1 MKFSIIIPTYNE
13 ANDIAATLEAL
24 LDLDYPDQ
32 ETIVVD
38 DSTDRT
44 PEIVR
49 QYGDKGVRLIHP
61 GGGGRCEAR
70 NIGIREAAGE
80 VVVLLN
86 ADVRPRTDFLKRLAP
101 HYQQGADYV
110 LVEARVANRQDLFA
124 RYVDCVSQ
132 VFYGRGA
139 NCNYDNMEWTEGFSC
154 RKEAALKAGL
164 FPTGFP
170 VPICAGEDGFFGNGL
185 RGIGA
190 KKVIDLSLRVEH
202 LVPASFREFWHNR
215 KGRGAGSA
223 QVHRFLDRWPF
234 WRILLWN
241 SLKTVKTLVWLATL
255 APALGTCLNAVRY
268 SDRGMSD
275 LFPFFYA
282 YAVEQV
288 AAQWGEWQATCAIL
302 EKERQHRAGKPCR

>member
-13 ANDIAATLEAL
+13 ADDIGDTLEAL
-24 LDLDYPDQ
+24 FGLDYADR
-32 ETIVVD
+32 EIIVVD

-44 PEIVR
+44 PEIVGR
-49 QYGDKGVRLIHP
+49 YADKGVRLIHP

-86 ADVRPRTDFLKRLAP
+86 ADVRLPADFLKRLAS
-101 HYQQGADYV
+101 HYRQGADYV
-110 LVEARVANRQDLFA
+110 LVDAQAANRQDLFA
-124 RYVDCVSQ
+124 RYVDCVSK

-139 NCNYDNMEWTEGFSC
+139 NCNFDNMEWTEGFSC

-170 VPICAGEDGFFGNGL
+170 VPICAGEDGFFGEGL

-215 KGRGAGSA
+215 QGRGTGSV

-234 WRILLWN
+234 WKILLWN
-241 SLKTVKTLVWLATL
+241 TLKTVRTVVWLATL

-268 SDRGMSD
+268 SERGMSD

-288 AAQWGEWQATCAIL
+288 AAQWGEWQGTFAIL
-302 EKERQHRAGKPCR
+302 KKERELRAGT

>member
-13 ANDIAATLEAL
+13 ESDIGDTLEAV
-24 LDLDYPDQ
+24 LDLDYPDR
-32 ETIVVD
+32 EIIVVD

-49 QYGDKGVRLIHP
+49 QYAGRGVRLFHP

-70 NIGIREAAGE
+70 NIGIREATGE

-86 ADVRPRTDFLKRLAP
+86 ADVRLGTDFLKRLAY
-101 HYQQGADYV
+101 HYHQGADYV
-110 LVEARVANRQDLFA
+110 LVDSQVINRAALFA
-124 RYVDCVSQ
+124 RYVDCVGKIFYSQ
-132 VFYGRGA
+132 AA
-139 NCNYDNMEWTEGFSC
+139 NCNFDNMEWTEGFSC

-170 VPICAGEDGFFGNGL
+170 VTICAGEDGFFGNGL
-185 RGIGA
+185 RSIGA

-202 LVPASFREFWHNR
+202 LFPASFREFWHNR

-223 QVHRFLDRWPF
+223 QVHRFLDRWPWWKIF
-234 WRILLWN
+234 IWN
-241 SLKTVKTLVWLATL
+241 TLKTLRTLARIGTLV
-255 APALGTCLNAVRY
+255 PGLGASLNAVRY
-268 SDRGMSD
+268 SERGMAD
-275 LFPFFYA
+275 LLPFFYA

-288 AAQWGEWQATCAIL
+288 AAQWGEWQATFAIMK
-302 EKERQHRAGKPCR
+302 KERVLRS

>member
-13 ANDIAATLEAL
+13 ESDIVDTLEAL
-24 LDLDYPDQ
+24 LDLDYPDK
-32 ETIVVD
+32 EIIVVD

-44 PEIVR
+44 PEIVHR
-49 QYGDKGVRLIHP
+49 YADKGVRLIHP

-70 NIGIREAAGE
+70 NLGIREAAGE
-80 VVVLLN
+80 VVILLN
-86 ADVRPRTDFLKRLAP
+86 ADVRLGTDFLKRLAR

-110 LVEARVANRQDLFA
+110 LVDAKAANRQDLFA
-124 RYVDCVSQ
+124 RYVDCVSR

-139 NCNYDNMEWTEGFSC
+139 NCNFDNMEWTEGFSC

-170 VPICAGEDGFFGNGL
+170 VPICAGEDGFFGEGL

-190 KKVIDLSLRVEH
+190 RKVIDLSLQVEH
-202 LVPASFREFWHNR
+202 IVPASFPEFWHNR

-234 WRILLWN
+234 WKILLWN
-241 SLKTVKTLVWLATL
+241 ALKTAKTLVYLATVL
-255 APALGTCLNAVRY
+255 PALAACLPAVRY
-268 SDRGMSD
+268 SERGLSD
-275 LFPFFYA
+275 LLPFLYV
-282 YAVEQV
+282 YAVEKL
-288 AAQWGEWQATCAIL
+288 AAHLGEWQATFIIM
-302 EKERQHRAGKPCR
+302 KREREGSSRQ